1 MMTTE
6 QSRPVHSNRYLLTLT
21 LGALGVVFGDI
32 GTSPL
37 YTLREAFHGPNA
49 LPLTSTNIFGILSLV
64 VWALII
70 TVSLKYLV
78 FVLRCDNR
86 GEGGVLALMALAN
99 PSYRQ
104 TSPTKAKITILMGLF
119 GAALLYGDGIITPAI
134 TVLGAIEGLEV
145 ATPVFSPYV
154 VPLAIVII
162 CAVFFAQSR
171 GTARIGAVFGPIIL
185 VWFVAIG
192 LLGIHGIIRHP
203 GVLGAINPI
212 HAVEFLQ
219 ENGWRGFSS
228 LGIVF
233 LAVTGGEALYAD
245 MGHFGRRP
253 IRIGWYSVVLP
264 GLLLNY
270 LGQGALVLDEPEA
283 ALNPFYRLAPEWA
296 LYPLVGLAT
305 AAAVIAS
312 QALISGAYSLTRQ
325 AVSLG
330 YLPRMTVL
338 HTSKEE
344 IGQIYVPLV
353 NWALLFGTI
362 WLVVFFQS
370 SSALASAYGIAV
382 TTTMVITTLLAF
394 IVTHHEW
401 KWPLGLS
408 LAVTVPFLIVD
419 LSFFGASLTKI
430 LHGGW
435 FPITVGG
442 LILAI
447 MTTWRRGRVILAE
460 RLRSQALPINEVLK
474 NIQLN
479 PPIRVPG
486 TAVFMNS
493 TLDIAPPALVH
504 NVKHNKVLHE
514 RVILMTV
521 CVKEVPH
528 VPRDERFSL
537 TPVSEGIY
545 KMQILYGFMD
555 TPNVPIVLMRASIPG
570 VDLETQEIT
579 YFMGRETLLATGRPG
594 MAIWRERLFSFMA
607 RNAQR
612 ATTYFRIPSSQVV
625 EIGIQI
631 EL

>member
-1 MMTTE
+1 MTEHTKPAP
-6 QSRPVHSNRYLLTLT
+6 SSRYLLTLT

-37 YTLREAFHGPNA
+37 YTLREAFHGPHA
-49 LPLTSTNIFGILSLV
+49 LPLTTVNIFGILSLV
-64 VWALII
+64 VWALIV

-86 GEGGVLALMALAN
+86 GEGGVLALMALAH
-99 PSYRQ
+99 PSTKQ
-104 TSPTKAKITILMGLF
+104 TSSGKGRIIVLMGLF

-154 VPLAIVII
+154 LPLAIVII
-162 CAVFFAQSR
+162 CAIFFAQSR

-185 VWFVAIG
+185 VWFVTIA
-192 LLGIHGIIRHP
+192 LLGISGIIRHP

-212 HAVEFLQ
+212 HAFHFMK
-219 ENGWRGFSS
+219 ENGWHGFAA

-253 IRIGWYSVVLP
+253 IRIGWYTIVLP
-264 GLLLNY
+264 ALILNY

-330 YLPRMTVL
+330 YLPRMTVM
-338 HTSKEE
+338 HTSKDE

-362 WLVVFFQS
+362 WLVIFFKS

-394 IVTHHEW
+394 VVTHYEW
-401 KWPLGLS
+401 KWPLALS
-408 LAVTVPFLIVD
+408 LSVTIPFLVVD
-419 LSFFGASLTKI
+419 LSFFGASLTKV

-435 FPITVGG
+435 FPITVGAM
-442 LILAI
+442 ILTI
-447 MTTWRRGRVILAE
+447 MTTWRRGRVILAD
-460 RLRSQALPINEVLK
+460 RLRSQALPIADVLR

-504 NVKHNKVLHE
+504 NVKHNKVLHDK
-514 RVILMTV
+514 VILMTV
-521 CVKEVPH
+521 CVREVPH
-528 VPRDERFSL
+528 IPRDERFTL
-537 TPVSEGIY
+537 TPVTEGIY
-545 KMQILYGFMD
+545 KMQLFYGFMD
-555 TPNVPIVLMRASIPG
+555 SPNVPMVLMRAQIPG
-570 VDLETQEIT
+570 LDLETKEIT

-625 EIGIQI
+625 EIGIQV

>member
-1 MMTTE
+1 MTEHTKPAP
-6 QSRPVHSNRYLLTLT
+6 SSRYLLTLT

-37 YTLREAFHGPNA
+37 YTLREAFHGPHA
-49 LPLTSTNIFGILSLV
+49 LPLTTVNIFGILSLV
-64 VWALII
+64 VWALIV

-86 GEGGVLALMALAN
+86 GEGGVLALMALAH
-99 PSYRQ
+99 PSTRQ
-104 TSPTKAKITILMGLF
+104 TSSGKGRIIVLMGLF

-154 VPLAIVII
+154 LPLAIVII
-162 CAVFFAQSR
+162 CAIFFAQSR

-185 VWFVAIG
+185 VWFVTIA
-192 LLGIHGIIRHP
+192 LLGISGIIRHP

-212 HAVEFLQ
+212 HAFHFMK
-219 ENGWRGFSS
+219 ENGWHGFAA

-253 IRIGWYSVVLP
+253 IRIGWYTIVLP
-264 GLLLNY
+264 ALILNY

-330 YLPRMTVL
+330 YLPRMTVM
-338 HTSKEE
+338 HTSKDE

-362 WLVVFFQS
+362 WLVIFFKS

-394 IVTHHEW
+394 VVTHYEW
-401 KWPLGLS
+401 KWPLALS
-408 LAVTVPFLIVD
+408 LSVTIPFLVVD
-419 LSFFGASLTKI
+419 LSFFGASLTKV

-435 FPITVGG
+435 FPITVGAM
-442 LILAI
+442 ILTI
-447 MTTWRRGRVILAE
+447 MTTWRRGRVILAD
-460 RLRSQALPINEVLK
+460 RLRSQALPIADVLR

-504 NVKHNKVLHE
+504 NVKHNKVLHDK
-514 RVILMTV
+514 VILMTV
-521 CVKEVPH
+521 CVREVPH
-528 VPRDERFSL
+528 IPRDERFTL
-537 TPVSEGIY
+537 TPVTEGIY
-545 KMQILYGFMD
+545 KMQLFYGFMD
-555 TPNVPIVLMRASIPG
+555 SPNVPMVLMRAQIPG
-570 VDLETQEIT
+570 LDLETKEIT

-625 EIGIQI
+625 EIGIQV

>member
-1 MMTTE
+1 MNATE
-6 QSRPVHSNRYLLTLT
+6 HPRPLPTNRYLLTLT
-21 LGALGVVFGDI
+21 MGALGVVFGDI

-37 YTLREAFHGPNA
+37 YTLREAFHGPHA
-49 LPLTSTNIFGILSLV
+49 LPLTTNNVFGILSLV
-64 VWALII
+64 VWALIL

-86 GEGGVLALMALAN
+86 GEGGVLALMALAHPITK
-99 PSYRQ
+99 PSNTLRGRV
-104 TSPTKAKITILMGLF
+104 IVLMGLF

-134 TVLGAIEGLEV
+134 TVLGAVEGLEV

-162 CAVFFAQSR
+162 CAIFLAQSR
-171 GTARIGAVFGPIIL
+171 GTARIGAIFGPIIL
-185 VWFVAIG
+185 VWFVSIG
-192 LLGIHGIIRHP
+192 VLGINGILRHP
-203 GVLGAINPI
+203 GILGAINPL
-212 HAVEFLQ
+212 HAYTFFQ
-219 ENGWRGFSS
+219 ENGWHGFAA

-253 IRIGWYSVVLP
+253 IRIGWYTLVLP
-264 GLLLNY
+264 ALLLNY

-338 HTSKEE
+338 HTSKDE

-362 WLVVFFQS
+362 WLVIFFRS

-394 IVTHHEW
+394 VVTRDEW

-408 LAVTVPFLIVD
+408 LGVTIPFLIVD
-419 LSFFGASLTKI
+419 LSFFTASLTKI

-435 FPITVGG
+435 FPITVGAM
-442 LILAI
+442 ILSL
-447 MTTWRRGRVILAE
+447 MTTWRRGRVILAD
-460 RLRSQALPINEVLK
+460 RLRTQAIPVQELLT
-474 NIQLN
+474 NIKVN
-479 PPIRVPG
+479 PPLRVPG
-486 TAVFMNS
+486 IAVFMNS
-493 TLDIAPPALVH
+493 TLDIAPPALIH

-514 RVILMTV
+514 KVILMTV
-521 CVKEVPH
+521 SVREVPH
-528 VPRDERFSL
+528 VPRDERFTL
-537 TPVSEGIY
+537 NPVADGIY
-545 KMQILYGFMD
+545 KMQLFYGFMD
-555 TPNVPIVLMRASIPG
+555 TPNVPMVIMRAAIPDL
-570 VDLETQEIT
+570 DLESKEIT

-625 EIGIQI
+625 EIGIQV